1 MSIWKTL
8 GIEPTTDKRAIR
20 KAYASK
26 TREIHPEEKPEEF
39 RRLHEAYQAALGYA
53 DYVKQVRQ
61 SGGSVTSFY
70 RMEEDEDAAKSA
82 ADNADE
88 TKNAGEAG
96 GVCADETAEKPE
108 TGGEIEAT
116 GETQAKL
123 RAYFAENR
131 EKQEQRVDDFL
142 TYWNALESPY
152 SNPWELDNLRE
163 FLSSA
168 AFQDIRYH
176 TRVLKTLAD
185 EIDDKFFY
193 GINELKLLFWDAYGF
208 QEDEE
213 DVYQGDRQRLWR
225 SLYPAYK
232 KRQQAIE
239 AEQKRIKRNKVSRVM
254 IKIAVAAVLVA
265 VLLSFVD
272 THRRREKESLYLIDY
287 MESRY
292 PGTSFSEPERVGKNG
307 FDGGSVYTM
316 RSLLHPELTATAEV
330 YYKYV
335 EGRKERLVTENY
347 DRLLFEHYAK
357 QYGLATESNIYRE
370 VVIPSIKETEC
381 HALIY
386 RDIEELNAFCEKA
399 EKMFRE
405 QEELQSI
412 SEVAVYP
419 EHVLF
424 PDIMIQGGVPEFPFA
439 DRQIY
444 DLRAMTAAEL
454 SAALREAYMIYMFQ
468 YESWNIT
475 AAQYR
480 EWGAAYEKIC
490 QELENDDGE
499 WLEVH
504 DPDTGECLC
513 RLFVSTYEKINGSY
527 SLNGASIAPRRVRM
541 MSAGNAYYFLQDQ
554 GADVTVMEDGDGFEV
569 TFYGTVRQFGFSPEV
584 EFDDLRGWY

>member
-70 RMEEDEDAAKSA
+70 RTEEDEPEGAADDTDEDAAQSA

-88 TKNAGEAG
+88 TKNAGESE
-96 GVCADETAEKPE
+96 GVCADETAEEPD
-108 TGGEIEAT
+108 TGGEIEIT

-123 RAYFAENR
+123 WAYFDENQER
-131 EKQEQRVDDFL
+131 QEQRVDDFL

-152 SNPWELDNLRE
+152 RNPWEIDNLRE

-232 KRQQAIE
+232 KRQQSIE
-239 AEQKRIKRNKVSRVM
+239 AEQKRIKRNKITHVM
-254 IKIAVAAVLVA
+254 MTAAVAAVLVA
-265 VLLSFVD
+265 VLFSFVD

-292 PGTSFSEPERVGKNG
+292 SGTSFSEPERVGKNG

-347 DRLLFEHYAK
+347 DRLLFEYYAE
-357 QYGLATESNIYRE
+357 QYGLQSDWVSEHNAICYT
-370 VVIPSIKETEC
+370 
-381 HALIY
+381 
-386 RDIEELNAFCEKA
+386 DIGEIDEICAQV
-399 EKMFRE
+399 EKMFQE
-405 QEELQSI
+405 QEELQTI
-412 SEVAVYP
+412 TEVAFYT
-419 EHVLF
+419 EQVLF
-424 PDIMIQGGVPEFPFA
+424 PEILFLGGLPDQPFA
-439 DRQIY
+439 GSRIY
-444 DLRAMTAAEL
+444 DLSTMKAAEL
-454 SAALREAYMIYMFQ
+454 SAALRETYMLYMFQ
-468 YESWNIT
+468 YEPWNIT
-475 AAQYR
+475 TKQYR
-480 EWGAAYEKIC
+480 EWGAAYETFC
-490 QELENDDGE
+490 EGLENDDGE
-499 WLEVH
+499 WHEVY

-513 RLFVSTYEKINGSY
+513 RLFVCTYERIDGSY
-527 SLNGASIAPRRVRM
+527 NIDRISVPRRVRM